1 MYAEAILIHLLK
13 ARQDFLLCRV
23 FLCAEKLYRFSTSL
37 FMLTGKTDEQDLLH
51 YSIGLELNAENF
63 TFPVNLKNAKAAQ
76 GTFGIAHKKGS
87 CFQRGAKTWRLRQVQ
102 YDSICG
108 RSRY

>member
-1 MYAEAILIHLLK
+1 MHAAAILIHLLK

-37 FMLTGKTDEQDLLH
+37 FMLTGKTGERDLLH

-63 TFPVNLKNAKAAQ
+63 AFPVNLKNEKAAQ
-76 GTFGIAHKKGS
+76 GIFGIARKKGS
-87 CFQRGAKTWRLRQVQ
+87 CFQHEAETKAGTV
-102 YDSICG
+102 
-108 RSRY
+108 